1 MQELKKEIKV
11 KLTIVHK
18 KVPSRNTVDVEDEE
32 DEPGKVFNV
41 KVMLI
46 LGTAWAHRKAVE

>member
-1 MQELKKEIKV
+1 MQELKKEMKV

-32 DEPGKVFNV
+32 DELGKVFNV
-41 KVMLI
+41 KVALI
-46 LGTAWAHRKAVE
+46 LGTVWAHRKVIE